1 MRIST
6 AMQYQNHL
14 NYLQTA
20 NSRVELASQRYN
32 TGKLFQTAG
41 ENPAGMAASIKY
53 ESDIQAYEQYST
65 NANIVADT
73 LSQEETALGQ
83 IWDAL
88 SSIQTRLIQA
98 INGTIDDS
106 SRAALAEDIKQTQAQ
121 IFDLMNTKNAEGD
134 YIFSGANSSEPT
146 YRLTSDGQYICQ
158 ADGSN
163 KYVMVS
169 PTIKVQTTDSG
180 LNIFENCQLAYD
192 FAGDA
197 ANFFNPDGTPLMD
210 ADGNP
215 VTEASAGYL
224 SAVDDYDQ
232 FKAFYEDNYDYDTN
246 ASNRF
251 AIQINGSNF
260 DLVKLDLNGNVVGDP
275 LDSGQ
280 IKDGRIVTQG
290 MEFTLPSDFDYN
302 ATDGTNVATGRISFE
317 LQAPEQDNI
326 LNQLSNIIDDLLV
339 PSNEYGEATDSN
351 GNTMSNAQLTR
362 NLARMQETISIAKT
376 QVDQYRGYVGAR
388 GANIEAIIDSNEN
401 LSLIKSEAK
410 ANVTEIDTF
419 QAVSD
424 LVLANNALQVAQQS
438 YNIVHSSTLFDYIS

>member
-20 NSRVELASQRYN
+20 NGRVELASQRYN

-180 LNIFENCQLAYD
+180 LNIFENCQLAYN
-192 FAGDA
+192 FGGDN
-197 ANFFNPDGTPLMD
+197 ANFTNADGTALSG
-210 ADGNP
+210 AD
-215 VTEASAGYL
+215 AGYL

-232 FKAFYEDNYDYDTN
+232 FKAFYEDNYNYDTGAN
-246 ASNRF
+246 NTFS
-251 AIQINGSNF
+251 ITINGSEFTLKGPDGNT
-260 DLVKLDLNGNVVGDP
+260 LDQ
-275 LDSGQ
+275 GQ

-302 ATDGTNVATGRISFE
+302 ATNEATGAVATGQINFT

-339 PSNEYGEATDSN
+339 PSNEYGEATDSD
-351 GNTMSNAQLTR
+351 GNVMSNAQLTR
-362 NLARMQETISIAKT
+362 NLARLQETIGIAKT

-388 GANIEAIIDSNEN
+388 GANIDAIIKSNEN

-410 ANVTEIDTF
+410 ANVTEIDVF

-424 LVLANNALQVAQQS
+424 LVLSNNALQVAQQS